1 MTNGDASQIR
11 DRTSIERS
19 LLTRVVLV
27 VLWLAWV
34 SLVLAWGTYLVRK
47 VAQGGLDAV
56 PLGPNFVVTVVLMA
70 LARLA
75 WRLDPRAPRSR

>member
-47 VAQGGLDAV
+47 VAQAV
-56 PLGPNFVVTVVLMA
+56 ST
-70 LARLA
+70 
-75 WRLDPRAPRSR
+75 RSHSVRTSS